1 MNSIDIL
8 QTVSAF
14 GVSAVF
20 LTIIGLISK
29 KGSGKLV
36 GFIAGLPTT
45 IVLGMFFLQLSL
57 GSDALFKATTFFYL
71 SYVSFIISSTV
82 YLLVFRKNKKYANSI
97 VLALL
102 AWLMIG
108 TVALNF
114 YSETLYINLAIYLSA
129 FFGVIVVINK
139 LRTLEDENIKASRKT
154 SAGNKELVIKAI
166 FGSVAVSLVVI
177 LSKTLGERPAALVS
191 GAPAM
196 FVATTYIL
204 ATTKPP
210 AYTII
215 AVPNIIIAAGI
226 NIPIYVFLIR
236 VFAVNY
242 GLFLGS
248 IIVAASFVVL
258 SPFIYRFIVKPLSV

>member
-14 GVSAVF
+14 GVSAGF

-57 GSDALFKATTFFYL
+57 GSEALFKATTFFYL
-71 SYVSFIISSTV
+71 SYVSFVVSSLI
-82 YLLVFRKNKKYANSI
+82 YLLSFRKTRKYLVSITLALISWMLAGVI
-97 VLALL
+97 VLN
-102 AWLMIG
+102 
-108 TVALNF
+108 VH
-114 YSETLYINLAIYLSA
+114 SESIYINLALYLIVFLGA
-129 FFGVIVVINK
+129 VIVIKKLPILDIDSEGSVIGTSVGVK
-139 LRTLEDENIKASRKT
+139 ELMIKA
-154 SAGNKELVIKAI
+154 L
-166 FGSVAVSLVVI
+166 FGSVAVSLVVV
-177 LSKTLGERPAALVS
+177 LSKTLGEKPAALVS

-204 ATTKPP
+204 AGTKPSE
-210 AYTII
+210 YTIK
-215 AVPNIIIAAGI
+215 AVPNIIIAASI

-242 GLFLGS
+242 GLYLGTL
-248 IIVAASFVVL
+248 FVTIGFIAL
-258 SPFIYRFIVKPLSV
+258 SPFIYRFIVKPLSI